1 MVRKYLYGV
10 VAFVLAF
17 GILTVSLL
25 RSSTLIFAFSSS
37 EPTPAPL
44 TLKQSNF
51 DYKLAFPG
59 KILPGSVFWPL
70 KAIRDKFWYYFASGH
85 LKRAELALLFS
96 DKRLAAGEEV
106 FKSGNVDLS
115 VSVFDK
121 AEKYLEK
128 AAKEERE
135 ARGDGVDTSKFLTVL
150 ANSSLKHR
158 EVIEKYIAS
167 EASGEAKERLA
178 KSLSYSKGIFRDA
191 SEVLEAQGKEFP
203 KSPFDRD

>member
-17 GILTVSLL
+17 GILSISLL
-25 RSSTLIFAFSSS
+25 RSTTLIFAFSSP
-37 EPTPAPL
+37 EPTPAPA

-51 DYKLAFPG
+51 DYKLSFPG
-59 KILPGSVFWPL
+59 KVLPGSVLWPI
-70 KAIRDKFWYYFASGH
+70 KAIRDKVWYFFTIGH
-85 LKRAELALLFS
+85 LKRAEVALLFS

-121 AEKYLEK
+121 AEKYLET
-128 AAKEERE
+128 AAKEESE
-135 ARGDGVDTSKFLTVL
+135 ARDDGVDTSKFLIVL

-167 EASGEAKERLA
+167 EASGEAKASLA
-178 KSLSYSKGIFRDA
+178 KSLNYSKEIFRDV
-191 SEVLEAQGKEFP
+191 SELLVSQGKEAP
-203 KSPFDRD
+203 KSPFNGQ